1 MKIYP
6 TKIKA
11 APNPEHRE
19 TLVPLAQTIYIPYLA
34 ETQKFSPDKAI
45 YM

>member
-11 APNPEHRE
+11 APNPDTKA
-19 TLVPLAQTIYIPYLA
+19 TLLALFHTILIPYLA
-34 ETQKFSPDKAI
+34 DVQKFSPDRAI
-45 YM
+45 